1 MIGDTV
7 GVDKSTVSRIVRRVS
22 LALANLL
29 PQFCQWP
36 TDEQKK
42 EIKAGFFKVAGFPS
56 VVGCVDGTHV
66 RIQVSSVD
74 KIIKVVLECAMIRP
88 ASCTF

>member
-42 EIKAGFFKVAGFPS
+42 KSTLVFSRLQGFLVLL
-56 VVGCVDGTHV
+56 
-66 RIQVSSVD
+66 
-74 KIIKVVLECAMIRP
+74 VVLTEHTSVYR
-88 ASCTF
+88 